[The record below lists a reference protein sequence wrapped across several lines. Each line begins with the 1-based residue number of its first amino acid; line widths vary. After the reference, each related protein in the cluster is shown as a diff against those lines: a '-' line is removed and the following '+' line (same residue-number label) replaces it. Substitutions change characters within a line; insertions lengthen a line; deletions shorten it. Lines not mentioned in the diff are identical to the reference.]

1 MHRQSVKPAAGFAR
15 FGLRTPHPVL
25 VVGGL
30 LLLALVFRLAFL
42 PFRWVGPDEGSYLM
56 DARLILDGKVPIVD
70 FAARQPLFLWLL
82 AALFKL
88 ISPSLTA
95 ARIMLLSCN
104 VGTGLLVYAIGR
116 RLFERESA
124 LAGTAVFLLFPFSVV
139 WSLSVIT
146 ETLAVLLACASALL
160 LLLAWERRTGLGYA
174 LAAGMAAAAA
184 YFTRETAVW
193 VMAVLVLYS
202 LFAHR
207 SPFRRKATIIG
218 ALVLGYLIV
227 GAAVWAYYARYLSM
241 RELVFSRLNPL
252 DVVLSRIAPG
262 PYSMTPTT
270 SEAIGAVQALD
281 DIETYVHEI
290 FAFGLFGFVGAI
302 LAVPLAWRRSADSR
316 SSNTMALLLLWL
328 GVVVAM
334 YAVRF
339 AAVEQVVFARYLL
352 EMLPPLALLFAFSLG
367 KLLPMKRGGLFL
379 FVVLLLVGVY
389 AVQHATWQH
398 FPGAG
403 VYFLAGAVLA
413 VALWSKGRPGGVRI
427 GMLSIG
433 LALVAVWVTSLL
445 RVRPPFGIGP
455 LVRTA
460 VAIALWVGA
469 VCLVCRRSSSGSGE
483 HLFRLVGLTLV
494 LFAFLYSVGKQG
506 QKIGPSYEGVWS
518 PGTVTKA
525 TQLLVAEARPGDV
538 VLSGGQIWTFQAG
551 LDCFL
556 DITHTLGLLYVPDS
570 VMQRALTET
579 PPRFI
584 VMDGYTEKRTSPHRE
599 LLASKLSALYAK
611 AATVGGS
618 PHPVEIYRLRDDGK
632 PAAAPRTNGSSR

>member
-1 MHRQSVKPAAGFAR
+1 
-15 FGLRTPHPVL
+15 
-25 VVGGL
+25 
-30 LLLALVFRLAFL
+30 
-42 PFRWVGPDEGSYLM
+42 M
-56 DARLILDGKVPIVD
+56 DARLILEGKVPIVD

-88 ISPSLTA
+88 TGPSLTE

-104 VGTGLLVYAIGR
+104 VATGLLLYALGR
-116 RLFERESA
+116 RILGRELA
-124 LAGTAVFLLFPFSVV
+124 LMGAAVFLLFPFSVV

-160 LLLAWERRTGLGYA
+160 LLLAWERRRSLGFA
-174 LAAGMAAAAA
+174 LGAGVAAGAA
-184 YFTRETAVW
+184 YFTRETGVW

-202 LFAHR
+202 LLVR
-207 SPFRRKATIIG
+207 GSPLRKKATITG

-227 GAAVWAYYARYLSM
+227 CAAVWAYYAQYLSL
-241 RELVFSRLNPL
+241 RELAFSRLNPL
-252 DVVLSRIAPG
+252 DVVLSRFALG

-270 SEAIGAVQALD
+270 SAAIGAVQPLD
-281 DIETYVHEI
+281 DIETYLHEI

-302 LAVPLAWRRSADSR
+302 LAVPIARRRPAEAGV
-316 SSNTMALLLLWL
+316 SNGRTLLLLWL

-339 AAVEQVVFARYLL
+339 AALEQVVFARYLL
-352 EMLPPLALLFAFSLG
+352 EILPPLSLFFAFSLG
-367 KLLPMKRGGLFL
+367 ELLPQRRGRWLL
-379 FVVLLLVGVY
+379 LVCLLLVGVY
-389 AVQHATWQH
+389 ALQHAAWRH

-403 VYFLAGAVLA
+403 AYFVVGAVLA
-413 VALWSKGRPGGVRI
+413 AALWRKGQPGELPVGL
-427 GMLSIG
+427 LSMGI
-433 LALVAVWVTSLL
+433 AVVAVAVTSLL
-445 RVRPPFGIGP
+445 RVRVPFGMGP
-455 LVRTA
+455 LVRTV
-460 VAIALWVGA
+460 VAIALWAGA
-469 VCLVCRRSSSGSGE
+469 LWLVRPRSAAGSGE
-483 HLFRLVGLTLV
+483 RLRQLVGLTLV

-518 PGTVTKA
+518 PGTVKQA
-525 TQLLVAEARPGDV
+525 SQVLLAQARPGDL

-556 DITHTLGLLYVPDS
+556 DITHTLGFLYVPDS
-570 VMQRALTET
+570 VMQRAFAER

-611 AATVGGS
+611 VATVGGS
-618 PHPVEIYRLRDDGK
+618 PRPVEIYRLREDSAW
-632 PAAAPRTNGSSR
+632 AATQRTHGSSR